1 MREIR
6 KRQKGNVKDL
16 IIRHLYD
23 NFKLYLIVI
32 IIFIIG
38 IVAGVIFINNVNG
51 DQATEIQNYITE
63 FINLLKQDYHIDT
76 GELLKKSLSDNL
88 ILIITMWLLGST
100 VIGIP
105 IVMGIVLF
113 RGFCIGY
120 SVSAIIATLGV
131 QKGILFFTVTML
143 LHNLIFIPVI
153 ICMTISCMK
162 LYKSIMKDRR
172 RENIKIEIIR
182 HTLISIVLSL
192 FLVVASLIE
201 SYVSTNLLMLSIN
214 LFVNCKNKF

>member
-51 DQATEIQNYITE
+51 EQATEIQNYITE

-76 GELLKKSLSDNL
+76 GLLLKKSLSDNL

-172 RENIKIEIIR
+172 RENIKLEIIR
-182 HTLISIVLSL
+182 HTLISIMLSL
-192 FLVVASLIE
+192 LLVVASLVE
-201 SYVSTNLLMLSIN
+201 SYVSTNLLMLTI
-214 LFVNCKNKF
+214 KFF

>member
-76 GELLKKSLSDNL
+76 GLLLKKSLSDNL
-88 ILIITMWLLGST
+88 ILIITIWLLGST

-131 QKGILFFTVTML
+131 QKGILFFVVTML

-153 ICMTISCMK
+153 VCMTISCMK

-214 LFVNCKNKF
+214 LF